1 MRACDAPISN
11 AEAAAIVARISRD
24 ATLMSELRYWVST
37 MRVAAVIGDNRTD
50 YANELRAT
58 VGADL
63 GLETQ

>member
-1 MRACDAPISN
+1 
-11 AEAAAIVARISRD
+11 
-24 ATLMSELRYWVST
+24 MSELRYWVST